1 MIDSHQASSALAE
14 ITDIAQRVRQ
24 SRFYQHSS
32 SMLMLWGA
40 LTFAGYL
47 FSFGVPARA
56 NYGWVG
62 VFIAGIVGSVLI
74 GVLSRRRGDVNTFDA
89 RATAAIVVF
98 IAFGAIWS
106 IGVGQFTP
114 RQLSA
119 FWPTYFMLPYIIA
132 GLWLGSAFVIIGTAI
147 IALTLIGYFFAGPWF
162 LPWMALVNG
171 GGLLLGGFWMR
182 RS

>member
-1 MIDSHQASSALAE
+1 MIDSQQASSALAD
-14 ITDIAQRVRQ
+14 ITDITQRVRQ

-32 SMLMLWGA
+32 AMLMLWGA
-40 LTFAGYL
+40 LTFVAYI
-47 FSFGVPARA
+47 FSFGVPSRA
-56 NYGWVG
+56 NQGWVG

-74 GVLSRRRGDVNTFDA
+74 GALSRRRGDVNTFDA
-89 RATAAIVVF
+89 RATAAMVVF
-98 IAFGAIWS
+98 IAFGALWS

-119 FWPTYFMLPYIIA
+119 FWPTYFMLPYVIA

-147 IALTLIGYFFAGPWF
+147 IVLTMIGYLFAGPWF
-162 LPWMALVNG
+162 QLWMALVNG
-171 GGLLLGGFWMR
+171 GGLVLGGLWMR